1 MAIFIGHPPYPHR
14 GGELEPVKPH
24 ILVMCG
30 RYASFFPAEALAQLF
45 GTVNPLLNLET
56 TWNMAPSGDASS
68 AGLSRWR
75 APSRRAE
82 VGSHSLLQQGPEAA
96 NAMPVII
103 DLNSSPVTPWTREGR

>member
-1 MAIFIGHPPYPHR
+1 MNRTALGSRSAAAATGRSINKAAMAILIGHPSYPHR

-56 TWNMAPSGDASS
+56 TWNMAPSGDAPS

-82 VGSHSLLQQGPEAA
+82 VGL
-96 NAMPVII
+96 I
-103 DLNSSPVTPWTREGR
+103 